1 MLIIIYYK
9 IREKQELKEATDIYE
24 SVIGSNKSFWDEV
37 NERKSKRT
45 AVDGKRATKQNLIN
59 SAFGITESTIEY
71 NNINITSESPSMV
84 SATPAKRNVYIF
96 NNCLIFLFLFFILK

>member
-1 MLIIIYYK
+1 M
-9 IREKQELKEATDIYE
+9 KEATDVYE

-59 SAFGITESTIEY
+59 SAFGITENIIEY
-71 NNINITSESPSMV
+71 NNNAIESPVTQS
-84 SATPAKRNVYIF
+84 TPAKRDVYI
-96 NNCLIFLFLFFILK
+96 